1 MQGKIEGKRRGGKQ
15 RMRWLD
21 GIMDSVDV
29 SLSKVRE
36 IVKNREAR
44 CAAAHGVS
52 EEDMTERLSNNKM
65 VSTVVSVPGVQQ
77 SESVIPMCVSFLF
90 QILFLFRLFRILS
103 RVLCAIQ

>member
-1 MQGKIEGKRRGGKQ
+1 
-15 RMRWLD
+15 MRWLD

-29 SLSKVRE
+29 SLSKVWE
-36 IVKNREAR
+36 IVKNREAW
-44 CAAAHGVS
+44 CAAVHGVS

>member
-1 MQGKIEGKRRGGKQ
+1 
-15 RMRWLD
+15 MRWLD

-29 SLSKVRE
+29 SLSKVRK
-36 IVKNREAR
+36 IVKDREAR

-52 EEDMTERLSNNKM
+52 EEDMTERLSNKM
-65 VSTVVSVPGVQQ
+65 MSTVVSVSGVQQ